1 MFSSLWSTRV
11 LHLTTGIVLYLV
23 FQAWGVL
30 AETTSPDAPG
40 RRSRGSSSF
49 AFGQA
54 MAITGLIG
62 LSLLCG
68 RILFQLFHEQDLQTI
83 PLWFAGFLSLAE
95 GLAAAL
101 GHPLVRNPKPIGA
114 PDFTAGRD
122 LIFRNAA
129 PLFLALTAT
138 ASWLGPSTSSMVAG
152 GCIVGWG
159 AVQMLG
165 TPSPSLPL
173 AAWARRSGAVLGIG
187 LSFVLL
193 RAAWKWTF

>member
-30 AETTSPDAPG
+30 AETTAPDAPD
-40 RRSRGSSSF
+40 RRSPGSSSF

-68 RILFQLFHEQDLQTI
+68 RILFQLFHEQGLQTL
-83 PLWFAGFLSLAE
+83 PLWFAGFLCLAE
-95 GLAAAL
+95 GIAAAL
-101 GHPLVRNPKPIGA
+101 GHPLVRNRKPIGA

-122 LIFRNAA
+122 LIIRNAA
-129 PLFLALTAT
+129 PLFLGLTAT
-138 ASWLGPSTSSMVAG
+138 ASWLGPATSSMVAG
-152 GCIVGWG
+152 GCVAGWG
-159 AVQMLG
+159 LVQMLG
-165 TPSPSLPL
+165 SPSPSFPL
-173 AAWARRSGAVLGIG
+173 APWARRAGAFLGVG
-187 LSFVLL
+187 MSFVLL